1 MESFIARQPI
11 FDRGKNVVAYELLF
25 RGGFENIFDCV
36 DGTAATNQVMVDSL
50 MLFGVRSLTGGKKA
64 FVNVTRDV
72 LVNDVVQMFPKDL
85 IVPEILENI
94 KEEEAVVAACLRL
107 KKAGYEIALDDI
119 CASKEREQFE
129 SFADFVKID
138 FRNTDEAAQRRLAQY
153 YRDMGV
159 RIIAEKVETPGEF
172 KRAVEMGYEFFQ
184 GYFFARPEVL
194 SKKGVPGDKLRYMQL
209 VRQIN
214 QSELD
219 IQQIESLIKQDVSL
233 SYRLLKYI
241 NSAFFGWRVEIRS
254 IRQALVLLGENEIK
268 RWATLVSVTF
278 MGDEKPPA
286 LLVTALTRARFCEF
300 LAPQVGMR
308 RDAQDLFL
316 MGLFSLLD
324 AVMDRPLDEI
334 LGEVPISPSI
344 VSALLG
350 DESEYRA
357 VLDMAI
363 CYEKGDWAR
372 FSKIAARLGAREDV
386 VPEAY
391 INAVGWAAQSFEAT
405 LSVVP
410 GSVAPPKV
418 F

>member
-11 FDRGKNVVAYELLF
+11 FDTNKEVVAYELLF
-25 RGGFENIFDCV
+25 RGGLENFFDCV

-64 FVNVTRDV
+64 FVNVTRDI
-72 LVNDVVQMFPKDL
+72 LINDAVQMFPKDL
-85 IVPEILENI
+85 IVPEILENV
-94 KEEEAVVAACLRL
+94 KQDEDVVAACLRL

-119 CASKEREQFE
+119 CSSKGREQFE
-129 SFADFVKID
+129 LFVDFVKID
-138 FRNTDEAAQRRLAQY
+138 FRQTDEAAQRSLAQY
-153 YRDMGV
+153 YKSKGIRV
-159 RIIAEKVETPGEF
+159 LAEKVETPEEF
-172 KRAVEMGYEFFQ
+172 KSAVDMGFDFFQ

-209 VRQIN
+209 MRQIN

-286 LLVTALTRARFCEF
+286 LIVTALTRARFCEF

-334 LGEVPISPSI
+334 LSEVPISPAI

-350 DESEYRA
+350 DKSDYRA
-357 VLDMAI
+357 ILDMAI
-363 CYEKGDWAR
+363 CYEKGNWQK
-372 FSKIAARLGAREDV
+372 FSKLAGRLGAREDV

-391 INAVGWAAQSFEAT
+391 INAVGWAAQSVEAT
-405 LSVVP
+405 LSVAP
-410 GSVAPPKV
+410 GSIAPPKMS
-418 F
+418 